1 MKCNSSFKLKIY
13 RKRNSPI
20 SPLTKRKNPSS
31 IPPFVKGENKKGDLN
46 TPSFASSPVVRN
58 ALSIGENSRIEGV
71 SFKSAILLM
80 YNVFKEIKLLL

>member
-20 SPLTKRKNPSS
+20 SPLTKRENPSS
-31 IPPFVKGENKKGDLN
+31 IPPRRNVGRENKKGDLN

-58 ALSIGENSRIEGV
+58 ALSIGEN
-71 SFKSAILLM
+71 KD
-80 YNVFKEIKLLL
+80 